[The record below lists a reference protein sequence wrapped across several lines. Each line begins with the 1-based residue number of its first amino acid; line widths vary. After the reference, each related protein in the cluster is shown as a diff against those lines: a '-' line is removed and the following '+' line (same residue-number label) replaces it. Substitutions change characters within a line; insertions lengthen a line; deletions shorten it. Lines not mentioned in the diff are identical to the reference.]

1 MQDLYK
7 KLQVDPQA
15 DAEII
20 RAAYHALARKYHPD
34 AGGDVQHMV
43 EFNDAWAVLGNP
55 TRRAAYDAE
64 RNQPAARALSTSS
77 EFPLGRR
84 ETGQI
89 ELPPRGPRD
98 TSSVLDFGRY
108 EGWSIAQLVKT
119 DPDYLQWLVRT
130 AIGRRLTDE
139 VKVLLELRTASF
151 SPGGAGFSGAGS
163 GGARSGGREGASAGR
178 GWFGR
183 TKVAR

>member
-15 DAEII
+15 DSEII

-55 TRRAAYDAE
+55 TLRAAYDAD
-64 RNQPAARALSTSS
+64 RNQPAVPAVSATA
-77 EFPLGRR
+77 FPLGRR
-84 ETGQI
+84 EAAQI

-108 EGWSIAQLVKT
+108 AGWSIAQLVKS
-119 DPDYLQWLVRT
+119 DPDYLEWLIRT

-139 VKVLLELRTASF
+139 VKVLLDLRTASF
-151 SPGGAGFSGAGS
+151 SLGGTGFSGAGS
-163 GGARSGGREGASAGR
+163 GGARSAGHEGAAQGR

-183 TKVAR
+183 TKAAR